1 MFYFIFVFRIQ
12 IDPWASNSFS
22 KKNAWSIYKGV
33 ELSSEK
39 VWTFSIRF
47 TCNCPQYFF
56 NTSKS
61 KLHRL
66 YWLAFASIRDCY
78 DKKFSQY
85 FPVGRVKV
93 SSLSYA
99 CDRTKKKFPIIILF
113 STSIMKNFWTRLMT
127 MGKLKHRLH
136 KTIQEW
142 GLGSR
147 VKNNIH
153 PTRTEPIC
161 TRRDPTRPDPTR
173 PKPPSFFLSTATI
186 KPWTISLCF
195 TKWKPLKG

>member
-1 MFYFIFVFRIQ
+1 MFNFIFVFRIQ
-12 IDPWASNSFS
+12 IDPWASNSFA

-93 SSLSYA
+93 SSLSFLIRSSGRYSRA
-99 CDRTKKKFPIIILF
+99 CVDSFRTRLSWNDRMFSHEISLVYTSCDRVTYSPWIFEISNKSAFKINSKE
-113 STSIMKNFWTRLMT
+113 T
-127 MGKLKHRLH
+127 GLK
-136 KTIQEW
+136 
-142 GLGSR
+142 S
-147 VKNNIH
+147 
-153 PTRTEPIC
+153 
-161 TRRDPTRPDPTR
+161 
-173 PKPPSFFLSTATI
+173 S
-186 KPWTISLCF
+186 
-195 TKWKPLKG
+195 